1 VSSLHKEDD
10 QAVLHLRGRVPWFDG
25 YLWSL
30 GFVMVRHG
38 RLPSADGEFKRNLY
52 LLPSMGLHINN
63 TIATYQKAGTVK
75 QLSEASLELSLVVIG
90 KKKYRERLGREI

>member
-1 VSSLHKEDD
+1 MLLRLLFLTQDLRCTKLFSTCA
-10 QAVLHLRGRVPWFDG
+10 AVFPWFDG

-63 TIATYQKAGTVK
+63 TIAT
-75 QLSEASLELSLVVIG
+75 
-90 KKKYRERLGREI
+90 